1 MCSGL
6 LSPTATAYSRIF
18 SRPAAYTLGG
28 YSLPTAAV
36 EIAMAADPT
45 AQRARCVAATHGR
58 TATAVSPVSGV
69 TRSPR
74 TSADHT
80 SVSTGWASWTCPT
93 LATPPRARP
102 AYQAKNARNIE
113 IAETYA
119 KPSQAVVPA
128 STPVLAAAIAL
139 TTTVSGADTTS
150 AQQIVFAAPSVR
162 ESAPPSA

>member
-1 MCSGL
+1 MCRGL
-6 LSPTATAYSRIF
+6 SSPTAIAYSRTF
-18 SRPAAYTLGG
+18 SRPTAYTLGG
-28 YSLPTAAV
+28 YVLPTAAV

-45 AQRARCVAATHGR
+45 AQRARCVAATHAR
-58 TATAVSPVSGV
+58 TATAVSPVSGG

-119 KPSQAVVPA
+119 KPSHAVVEA
-128 STPVLAAAIAL
+128 CSPVVAAAVTA
-139 TTTVSGADTTS
+139 TVAVTGAEITS
-150 AQQIVFAAPSVR
+150 AQQIVFAAPSLR